1 MENTLTK
8 YIEEGYTG
16 VDTSLDISLYEY
28 GLIWKETS
36 PDEYQFIY
44 AIEHNG
50 EEYCLFD
57 YGYMSIKD
65 WEELLQESWF
75 DLKAVESFSGGEL
88 SFPYDVH
95 TALQYHGYQN
105 IFGESYGE
113 GFTIVDDTI

>member
-16 VDTSLDISLYEY
+16 VDASLYISLYEY

-36 PDEYQFIY
+36 SGEYNFIYGINSEDDEYSF
-44 AIEHNG
+44 
-50 EEYCLFD
+50 FD
-57 YGYMSIKD
+57 YGFMSIKD
-65 WEELLQESWF
+65 WDNMLNDSWF

-95 TALQYHGYQN
+95 TVLQYYGYEN
-105 IFGESYGE
+105 IFGGSYYPSE
-113 GFTIVDDTI
+113 IVNDTI

>member
-28 GLIWKETS
+28 GLIWKEIS

-44 AIEHNG
+44 AIEHTG

-95 TALQYHGYQN
+95 TVLQYHGYQN